1 MSSEPMYLIVDEYT
15 DKAKFV
21 VQRLKKFYEN
31 VEVITVDKL
40 WKLDVLSGV
49 YVQMLDPDE
58 WEPELLEE
66 VVNRVNNTYD
76 EARSI
81 VGMISVQYGVS

>member
-1 MSSEPMYLIVDEYT
+1 MNEPMYLIVDEYT
-15 DKAKFV
+15 DKARFV

-31 VEVITVDKL
+31 VEVITADKL
-40 WKLDVLSGV
+40 WKLDVLNGA

-66 VVNRVNNTYD
+66 VVNRVNETYD

-81 VGMISVQYGVS
+81 VGMISVKYGVS